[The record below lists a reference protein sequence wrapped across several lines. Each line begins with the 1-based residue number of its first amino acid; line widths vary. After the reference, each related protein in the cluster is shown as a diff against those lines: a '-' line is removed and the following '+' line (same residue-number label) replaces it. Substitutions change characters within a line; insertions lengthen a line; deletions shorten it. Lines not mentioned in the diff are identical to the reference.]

1 MEHKNYKLE
10 VIWKSIED
18 PRVHTFIDN
27 TQCVFLPWVKIERWM
42 DESYMKEWQYE
53 LLLTTSNSYSIA
65 TENLV
70 DYAYEHGLRTLSDC
84 LVLTSATKQIEKAE
98 DGYQMHPDTLQ
109 KYKDI
114 VELLEPKK
122 NVINFNFNIYESNKS
137 RETRETVQE
146 VRPNT

>member
-1 MEHKNYKLE
+1 MERKNYKLE
-10 VIWKSIED
+10 VVWKSLVD

-65 TENLV
+65 TDNLV
-70 DYAYEHGLRTLSDC
+70 DYAYEYGLRTLSDC
-84 LVLTSATKQIEKAE
+84 LVLTSAVKQLDRIQ
-98 DGYQMHPDTLQ
+98 DGYQMHPDTIQ
-109 KYKDI
+109 RYKDI
-114 VELLEPKK
+114 KSELISKP
-122 NVINFNFNIYESNKS
+122 NVINFNFNIYESIKS

-146 VRPNT
+146 VRPNA